1 MQCYKKEQIVSIS
14 PLEKNLGVLYFIM
27 SYQSPFSTRI
37 ANTHKHLDYPSLLI
51 IGKCMSEII
60 ILNLF
65 LSSFMFGLIVTTQLV
80 TYPLFSSISSSGFT
94 NYHFNYVSKIS
105 RIAGPAMLL
114 ELIIASFLFYNFG
127 NLFSKLIFLVTIL
140 IFLSTLLIQVPIHD
154 RIKYKANNLLFKK
167 LVMTNWIRT
176 LLWSLKC
183 ILSISLFFKEI
194 LI

>member
-1 MQCYKKEQIVSIS
+1 
-14 PLEKNLGVLYFIM
+14 
-27 SYQSPFSTRI
+27 
-37 ANTHKHLDYPSLLI
+37 
-51 IGKCMSEII
+51 MSEII

-80 TYPLFSSISSSGFT
+80 TYPLFSSISNSGFT

-114 ELIIASFLFYNFG
+114 ELIIASFLLYSFG
-127 NLFSKLIFLVTIL
+127 NLSSKLIFLITVL

>member
-1 MQCYKKEQIVSIS
+1 
-14 PLEKNLGVLYFIM
+14 
-27 SYQSPFSTRI
+27 
-37 ANTHKHLDYPSLLI
+37 
-51 IGKCMSEII
+51 
-60 ILNLF
+60 
-65 LSSFMFGLIVTTQLV
+65 MFGLIVTTQLV
-80 TYPLFSSISSSGFT
+80 TYPLFSSISSSGFSY
-94 NYHFNYVSKIS
+94 YHFNYVSKIS

-114 ELIIASFLFYNFG
+114 ELIIASFLLYNFG
-127 NLFSKLIFLVTIL
+127 NLSSKLIFLVTIL

>member
-1 MQCYKKEQIVSIS
+1 
-14 PLEKNLGVLYFIM
+14 
-27 SYQSPFSTRI
+27 
-37 ANTHKHLDYPSLLI
+37 
-51 IGKCMSEII
+51 
-60 ILNLF
+60 
-65 LSSFMFGLIVTTQLV
+65 
-80 TYPLFSSISSSGFT
+80 
-94 NYHFNYVSKIS
+94 
-105 RIAGPAMLL
+105 MLL

-127 NLFSKLIFLVTIL
+127 NLSSKLIFLVTIL

>member
-1 MQCYKKEQIVSIS
+1 
-14 PLEKNLGVLYFIM
+14 
-27 SYQSPFSTRI
+27 
-37 ANTHKHLDYPSLLI
+37 
-51 IGKCMSEII
+51 MSEII

-65 LSSFMFGLIVTTQLV
+65 VSSFMFGLIVTTQLV
-80 TYPLFSSISSSGFT
+80 TYPLFSSINNSGFT
-94 NYHFNYVSKIS
+94 KYHVNYVNKIS
-105 RIAGPAMLL
+105 KVAGPAMIM
-114 ELIIASFLFYNFG
+114 ELIIASFLLYNFG
-127 NLFSKLIFLVTIL
+127 NLSSKLIFLITIL

-154 RIKYKANNLLFKK
+154 RIKYQANNFLFKK

>member
-1 MQCYKKEQIVSIS
+1 
-14 PLEKNLGVLYFIM
+14 
-27 SYQSPFSTRI
+27 
-37 ANTHKHLDYPSLLI
+37 
-51 IGKCMSEII
+51 MSEII

-65 LSSFMFGLIVTTQLV
+65 LSSFMFGLILTTQLV

-114 ELIIASFLFYNFG
+114 ELIIAAFLFYNFG
-127 NLFSKLIFLVTIL
+127 NLSSKLIFLVTIL

-183 ILSISLFFKEI
+183 ILSISLFFREI